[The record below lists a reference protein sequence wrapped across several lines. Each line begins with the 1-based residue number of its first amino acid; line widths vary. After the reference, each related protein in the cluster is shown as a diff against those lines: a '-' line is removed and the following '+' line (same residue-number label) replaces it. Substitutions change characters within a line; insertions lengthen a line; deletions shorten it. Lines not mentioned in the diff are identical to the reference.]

1 MISFELTDEQ
11 KALRDL
17 ANKFAQNE
25 IRPVA
30 AACDRESRFPEE
42 VLRKAWENGLFND
55 CIPEEYGGLG
65 LGVLDSCLII
75 EEVAWG
81 CGGVATS
88 LFCNN
93 LALAPIL
100 VGGNEYQKKKY
111 FGKFT
116 SEFHLGSFCLSE
128 SGAGSDV
135 ASMGCRIR
143 RDGDHYVLNGAK
155 QWITNAG
162 HASLFVV
169 FATLDPAKKHKG
181 ICAIV
186 VESGTPGITL
196 GKKEDKMGQRA
207 SDTRSVTFDNVR
219 VPAENLLGA
228 EGDGFRIAMMAMD
241 RTRPSIGSMGVG
253 SARAAMEHSI
263 RYAGERLTFGKPL
276 SSHQAIAFMIADM
289 AKDIEASRLLTWQ
302 AAWLVDQGKK
312 SSKESSFAKCF
323 ATDTSMRVATDAV
336 QIFGGYG
343 YTKEYPVEKIMRD
356 VKVLQIFEGAN
367 QIQRMVMAKE
377 ILS

>member
-11 KALRDL
+11 KALQDL
-17 ANKFAQNE
+17 ARKFALNDV
-25 IRPVA
+25 RPVA
-30 AACDRESRFPEE
+30 AACDHDSRFPEE
-42 VLRKAWENGLFND
+42 VMRKAWEIGLLND
-55 CIPEEYGGLG
+55 CIPQANGGLG
-65 LGVLDSCLII
+65 LGVMDSCLII
-75 EEVAWG
+75 EEVAYG

-100 VGGNEYQKKKY
+100 VAGNEEQKQRFFGSFVNEYQ
-111 FGKFT
+111 
-116 SEFHLGSFCLSE
+116 LGSFCLSE
-128 SGAGSDV
+128 PGAGSDV
-135 ASMGCRIR
+135 SGMSCRIK

-162 HASLFVV
+162 HATLFVV
-169 FATLDPAKKHKG
+169 FATLDPTLKHKG

-186 VESGTPGITL
+186 VDAKTPGITL

-207 SDTRSVTFDNVR
+207 SDTRAVIFDNVR
-219 VPAENLLGA
+219 VPAANLLGR
-228 EGDGFRIAMMAMD
+228 EGEGFKIAMQAMD
-241 RTRPSIGSMGVG
+241 RTRPPIGAMGVG

-263 RYAGERLTFGKPL
+263 RYAKERITFGKPL
-276 SSHQAIAFMIADM
+276 AEHQAIAFMIADM

-312 SSKESSFAKCF
+312 SSKASSFAKCF
-323 ATDTSMRVATDAV
+323 ATDAAMRIATDAV

-343 YTKEYPVEKIMRD
+343 YTREYPVEKIMRD

-367 QIQRMVMAKE
+367 QIQRIVMAKE
-377 ILS
+377 LLA